1 MITREEIHELAEF
14 EDPSACALSFYFQ
27 PATPRNKAHKEE
39 AILTKD
45 LAREAMR
52 QLETR
57 TKSSSAGNSNNKSNN
72 KDKFESARADLDRIV
87 RLSQDLR
94 GNGTHG
100 HGARAKAVFA
110 CSARGFWHE
119 YDLPAQLSGTQLL
132 VNRHFHLKPLAQL
145 LGAFSS
151 LGIVLVDRHRA
162 RLFDLRLGELT
173 ERMDFFHA
181 LTRRGR
187 GDGFGGYDAGHV
199 ERRVADEALHHFKF
213 IAEFVKDALG
223 RSNKDRSS
231 KGKGDKDKGMFE
243 NWILGCQ
250 DTHWSQFEPQLHP
263 YAKQKLLGRFT
274 AEVAHVSN
282 EEIRSHA
289 EKIFADAQERRCEE
303 VFRETL
309 NQAHHNARGVTGL
322 RRVLNAL
329 ELGEVQ
335 TLLVGQNYHS
345 QAVECSGCGHLDA
358 HLVNFCPV
366 CGRQTREVVDVGEAI
381 LPWIIR
387 HNIELFYVKDD
398 PEFDKVGNIAALLRF
413 RSEHSISNLRSI
425 ADVPPK
431 PSVSRRARL
440 VGRYRGL
447 ASG

>member
-1 MITREEIHELAEF
+1 MITREQIHELAEF
-14 EDPSACALSFYFQ
+14 EDPAACALSFYFQ
-27 PATPRNKAHKEE
+27 PTPPRNKAHKEE

-45 LAREAMR
+45 LAREALR
-52 QLETR
+52 QLESR
-57 TKSSSAGNSNNKSNN
+57 SKSSSSSKSNS

-94 GNGTHG
+94 GSGPRG
-100 HGARAKAVFA
+100 SGARGKGARAKAVFA
-110 CSARGFWHE
+110 CSAQGFWRE
-119 YDLPAQLSGTQLL
+119 YDLPAQLTGTQLQ

-145 LGAFSS
+145 LGAFPS

-162 RLFDLRLGELT
+162 RLFDLRLGELS
-173 ERMDFFHA
+173 ERMDFFHP

-187 GDGFGGYDAGHV
+187 GDGFGGYDAGHA
-199 ERRVADEALHHFKF
+199 ERRVADEARQHFKF
-213 IAEFVKDALG
+213 IAEFLKDALG
-223 RSNKDRSS
+223 KSNKD
-231 KGKGDKDKGMFE
+231 KGDKDKKGMFE
-243 NWILGCQ
+243 NWIVGCQ

-274 AEVAHVSN
+274 AEVAHVTD

-289 EKIFADAQERRCEE
+289 EKIFAEAQERRCQEA
-303 VFRETL
+303 VRETL
-309 NQAHHNARGVTGL
+309 NQAGHHARGVTGL
-322 RRVLNAL
+322 RRVLNSL

-335 TLLVGQNYHS
+335 TLLVGQSYHA

-358 HLVNFCPV
+358 HLVSFCPA
-366 CGRQTREVVDVGEAI
+366 CGRETREVVDVGEAI
-381 LPWIIR
+381 LPWVIR
-387 HNIELFYVKDD
+387 HDIELFYVKED

-413 RSEHSISNLRSI
+413 RSEQNSNNLRSI

-431 PSVSRRARL
+431 PSISRRAGL